1 MEFSRQEYWNR
12 MPFPTPGD
20 LPDPEMETVS
30 LAPPALHMDSLPLC
44 HLRSSLKSFVV
55 CVYIYIYIY
64 IFYVFDFR
72 SIELGETLGNI
83 A

>member
-1 MEFSRQEYWNR
+1 

-20 LPDPEMETVS
+20 LPDPEMEAVS
-30 LAPPALHMDSLPLC
+30 LAPPALHMDLPLC

-64 IFYVFDFR
+64 IYIIF
-72 SIELGETLGNI
+72 SISEVLNWGKYWEI
-83 A
+83 

>member
-1 MEFSRQEYWNR
+1 

-20 LPDPEMETVS
+20 LPDPKMEAVS
-30 LAPPALHMDSLPLC
+30 LAPPALHMDLPLC

-55 CVYIYIYIY
+55 CVCIYIYIYIY
-64 IFYVFDFR
+64 YVFNFR
-72 SIELGETLGNI
+72 SIELGEILGNI